1 MKMIKKK
8 FLGYS
13 VLAFLIF
20 LISGWYINGQI
31 IRKEIKK
38 KETIMNEFSQTV
50 QYVQTEYNLKSE
62 NQSREVFSFIAD
74 RYREKSFGVYKFD
87 YKKKMYYEWKND
99 ELVPVES
106 QEKAA
111 KDFRNAAGVLV
122 SYTGMLDSDDGL
134 FWILCYNKVEDDY
147 SIMVKL
153 KKD

>member
-1 MKMIKKK
+1 MIKKK

-38 KETIMNEFSQTV
+38 KEIIMNEFSQTV

-62 NQSREVFSFIAD
+62 NQSREAFSFIAD
-74 RYREKSFGVYKFD
+74 RYREKALGVYKFD

-99 ELVPVES
+99 DLVPVES

-111 KDFRNAAGVLV
+111 KDFHRATGRWT
-122 SYTGMLDSDDGL
+122 SFIGMLDSQDNQHLVLCNNNIEDG
-134 FWILCYNKVEDDY
+134 Y
-147 SIMVKL
+147 SVMVKI

>member
-1 MKMIKKK
+1 MTKIKII
-8 FLGYS
+8 GYS

-62 NQSREVFSFIAD
+62 NQSREAFSFIAD
-74 RYREKSFGVYKFD
+74 RYREKALGVYKFD
-87 YKKKMYYEWKND
+87 YKMKIYYVWKND
-99 ELVPVES
+99 DLVPVES
-106 QEKAA
+106 QEIAA
-111 KDFRNAAGVLV
+111 KDFHRATGRW
-122 SYTGMLDSDDGL
+122 SSFIGMLDSQDNQHWVLCNNNTEDG
-134 FWILCYNKVEDDY
+134 Y